1 MVFIMR
7 ASFTVKLFH
16 RFRWALLLLSTTV
29 SAGSFSVESAQIVTI
44 GNGHVL
50 NAKIAYPLTAR
61 VKEAIDNGVPILF
74 QQQFELI
81 KSTPLLGSYWQ
92 WDETLWTSE
101 IRYQLRYH
109 ALTQQYIVLDIGTQ
123 HQRNYSSL
131 SDALNALGK
140 INQLNLPPEYFT
152 DPDNLTLLVR
162 SGLDLNALPTP
173 MRPGA
178 LISSKWQLTSPW
190 VEAQWD

>member
-1 MVFIMR
+1 MR
-7 ASFTVKLFH
+7 ASFTVKLFR
-16 RFRWALLLLSTTV
+16 RFRWAALLLLSTTV
-29 SAGSFSVESAQIVTI
+29 SAGSFSVESAHIVTI

-74 QQQFELI
+74 QQQLELI
-81 KSTPLLGSYWQ
+81 KSIPLLGSYWQ

-101 IRYQLRYH
+101 IRHQLRYH
-109 ALTQQYIVLDIGTQ
+109 ALTQQYIVLDIDTQ